1 MLQST
6 GFRASGRQQLQH
18 VGSTVVAR
26 RLEST
31 DTGVVAR
38 ELSCSEA
45 CGIFPGQGSN
55 PCSLHCQADSYPLC
69 VRSVAKSCL
78 TLRPPW
84 TAAHQASLSFTV
96 SRSLSKFMS
105 IESTDTIQPS
115 HPLSPS
121 SPSAFY
127 LSQHQGLFQWVS
139 LSTVPRGKSMYLHFY
154 FRIFLAALL
163 FFLFCMNFGNI

>member
-1 MLQST
+1 M
-6 GFRASGRQQLQH
+6 
-18 VGSTVVAR
+18 
-26 RLEST
+26 
-31 DTGVVAR
+31 AR

-45 CGIFPGQGSN
+45 CGIFPDQGSN

-84 TAAHQASLSFTV
+84 TAAHQAYLSFTI
-96 SRSLSKFMS
+96 SQSLSKFMS

-121 SPSAFY
+121 SPSVFY
-127 LSQHQGLFQWVS
+127 LSQHQGLFQWIS
-139 LSTVPRGKSMYLHFY
+139 LSTVPPGKSIYLRFY
-154 FRIFLAALL
+154 FRVFLASLL
-163 FFLFCMNFGNI
+163 FFLFCMNFRNILSNSGPPVHQLSLVSHRNGWEDSSGP